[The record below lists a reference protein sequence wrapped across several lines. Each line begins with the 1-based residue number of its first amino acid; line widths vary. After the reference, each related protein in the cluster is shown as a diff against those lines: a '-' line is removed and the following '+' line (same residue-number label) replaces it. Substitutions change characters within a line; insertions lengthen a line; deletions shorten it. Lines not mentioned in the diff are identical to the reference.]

1 MGSWL
6 FKVSV
11 LGEGTLFL
19 SLGPVES
26 HEGGAQCPLAEGL
39 RRKDLKAKEQ
49 SKLVTMSIP
58 EWYD

>member
-1 MGSWL
+1 M
-6 FKVSV
+6 
-11 LGEGTLFL
+11 LGGGTLFL